1 MESMQDFL
9 ISRACGDL
17 LPWPAQ
23 SEAAAHFNIPFEAV
37 EELALVL
44 GLLPARYQRNRQTIS
59 TSQQLT
65 LFRSRVAVI
74 GCGGLGGYVIEQ
86 LARLG
91 VGEIVAIDP
100 DIFEEHNLNRQ
111 ILSSPRNLGEAKVEA
126 ARARVADIN
135 PAVTLLPV
143 QEAFGRSN
151 GRELLQGVLLVVDAL
166 DSIPVRLEL
175 AETCNELNLPLVHGA
190 IGGWYGHVATQLP
203 GDNTIQT
210 IYKSWVEGKGIEKQ
224 LGNPAFTPA
233 VVASLEVAE
242 ACKIILGEGALLCRR
257 KLAVDLLAMEF
268 HDIGFQCPLES

>member
-1 MESMQDFL
+1 MDPLRTFL
-9 ISRACGDL
+9 QEHAAEDL
-17 LPWPAQ
+17 LPWRQ
-23 SEAAAHFNIPFEAV
+23 QLEAAARFALSCGQV
-37 EELALVL
+37 EEVALEL
-44 GLLPARYQRNRQTIS
+44 GLLPARYQRNRQAIS
-59 TSQQLT
+59 ISGQLA

-111 ILSSPRNLGEAKVEA
+111 LLSSPRNLGEAKVEA

-143 QEAFGRSN
+143 REAFGRSN
-151 GRELLQGVLLVVDAL
+151 GRELLEGVLLVVDAL

-175 AETCNELNLPLVHGA
+175 AEVCNELNLPLVHGA
-190 IGGWYGHVATQLP
+190 IGGWYGHVATQFP

-242 ACKIILGEGALLCRR
+242 ACKIILGEGALLRQR